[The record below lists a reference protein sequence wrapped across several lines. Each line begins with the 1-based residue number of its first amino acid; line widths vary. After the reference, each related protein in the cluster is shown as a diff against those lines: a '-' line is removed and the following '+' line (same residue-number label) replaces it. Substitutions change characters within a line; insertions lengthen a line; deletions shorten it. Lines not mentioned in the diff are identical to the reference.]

1 MSNEAMKNKVLSCL
15 KHGRDLANTRQWIS
29 MHTGIHD
36 RKVRELIEELRN
48 EGYLICNLQNG
59 SGYYLAETTEEIL
72 QQYRQDCNRAMSI
85 LRRIKPFRHALLEAA
100 AEESDQMTFNEIM
113 NSVFEEGEDPE
124 WLTD

>member
-1 MSNEAMKNKVLSCL
+1 MSNEAMKKKVLSCL
-15 KHGRDLANTRQWIS
+15 MHGRDLANTRQWIS

-48 EGYLICNLQNG
+48 EGYLICNAQNG

-85 LRRIKPFRHALLEAA
+85 LRRIKPFRHALIERAA
-100 AEESDQMTFNEIM
+100 AESDQITFNEILET
-113 NSVFEEGEDPE
+113 VFEREEDPQ
-124 WLTD
+124 WQTD